1 MLMAMYL
8 CADVGPLGFGTGLT
22 SILAALAGLGAPA
35 FSEAPPPSV
44 SVQCAPCLHCMPP
57 VLQIAQ
63 VNELNS
69 QH

>member
-1 MLMAMYL
+1 MMYL
-8 CADVGPLGFGTGLT
+8 CADVGPLDFGTGLT
-22 SILAALAGLGAPA
+22 ILAALAGLVPPV

-44 SVQCAPCLHCMPP
+44 SVQCAPCLHCVPP

-63 VNELNS
+63 VNKLNS

>member
-8 CADVGPLGFGTGLT
+8 CADVGPLGFGAGLT